1 MTLHHLEFR
10 AMGCKMLAVLD
21 SSDPRAVEQLDQVL
35 AWFSTWE
42 QCLSR
47 FRADSELVQLNARAG
62 QTVQVSEVLWQVIQ
76 VARWAAQHSD
86 GLVTP
91 TLLGELE
98 AAGYVQSFEEHE
110 SWPEERPSAD
120 RVAQQSLPQSWRAIR
135 VDPRRRTICVPPGM
149 RLDLGGVAKGWAVAT
164 AARRLSAYGPV
175 LIDAGGDIAMSGPQ
189 ADGSP
194 WPIGVAN
201 PADPDTQLELLL
213 IERGGIATSGRDYR
227 RWQQNGA
234 VRHHIIDPR
243 TGRPAETD
251 VLSATIIAPN
261 IEDAEVA
268 AKTALILGSR
278 AGLAWIEA
286 RPSLAGL
293 LVLEHGDIVQSR
305 HLKRY
310 LWTQ

>member
-1 MTLHHLEFR
+1 
-10 AMGCKMLAVLD
+10 MLAVLD
-21 SSDPRAVEQLDQVL
+21 TADPQAADQLDQVV
-35 AWFSTWE
+35 AWFAAWE

-47 FRADSELVQLNARAG
+47 FRADSELVQLNARAV

-91 TLLGELE
+91 TLLEGLE
-98 AAGYVQSFEEHE
+98 AAGYAQSFAEHE
-110 SWPEERPSAD
+110 SWPEQRPASG
-120 RVAQQSLPQSWRAIR
+120 RVVQRSQPQSWRAIN
-135 VDPRRRTICVPPGM
+135 VDPRRRTVCVPPGM
-149 RLDLGGVAKGWAVAT
+149 RLDVGGVAKGWAAAT
-164 AARRLSAYGPV
+164 AARRLSADGPV
-175 LIDAGGDIAMSGPQ
+175 LIDAGGDIAVSGPQ

-201 PADPDTQLELLL
+201 PADPETQLELLL
-213 IERGGIATSGRDYR
+213 IERGGVATSGRDYR
-227 RWQQNGA
+227 RWRQNGA

-251 VLSATIIAPN
+251 VLSATIIAPSA
-261 IEDAEVA
+261 EDAEVA

-278 AGLAWIEA
+278 AGMAWIEA

-293 LVLEHGDIVQSR
+293 LVLEKGEVMQSQQ
-305 HLKRY
+305 LKRY
-310 LWTQ
+310 LWPR